1 MLILPNDDEVLPPG
15 EEPVPALPVR
25 HILVSILVFITTI
38 WGETF
43 TFQFASHQSVSP
55 TMAVT
60 GPLEVDVLNKML
72 SKGCPSSF
80 LHVQEHHHVPTGGA
94 AQIEREVVLHDLL
107 EADHVL
113 RLLEVHVVETRSQR
127 LLAGLLLLAGEHD
140 EDDDGAGDDAQQG
153 HADLPH

>member
-1 MLILPNDDEVLPPG
+1 MAIPG
-15 EEPVPALPVR
+15 CKLHSSIMRLAFIIFIFFVNP
-25 HILVSILVFITTI
+25 ILVFITTI

-55 TMAVT
+55 SMAVT
-60 GPLEVDVLNKML
+60 GPLEIDVLNKML
-72 SKGCPSSF
+72 PKGCPSSF

-113 RLLEVHVVETRSQR
+113 RLLEVHVVEAWGEG
-127 LLAGLLLLAGEHD
+127 LLARLLLLPGQQD
-140 EDDDGAGDDAQQG
+140 EDDHGAGERTEQDCYTEIHG
-153 HADLPH
+153 